1 MAGAVRDAKRKL
13 PAERRGELLGRAV
26 QIARTEG
33 LSAVTLRRVAADL
46 GVTPGLVSHNFAAA
60 EQLTAAAFRAA
71 AQQDL
76 DAANARVQ
84 ARGPRWGGGPRGG
97 PPPPPPGGAR
107 GGGRG
112 PPAAPPPPP
121 PGPHARVQ
129 AQPTASTKIL
139 ALIDYMLA
147 DDGDDGSA
155 LWLETWTL
163 ARRNPV
169 LAAEA
174 DDLTAQWVARI
185 ADIVAAGVEAGEFTV
200 DGRVDAVAR
209 RVLTLIDGLGSQKV
223 VRAVP
228 AAEATQ
234 IARTYVQSELR
245 GITSPR

>member
-1 MAGAVRDAKRKL
+1 MTGAVRDAKRKL

-46 GVTPGLVSHNFAAA
+46 GVTPGLVSHYFAAA

-76 DAANARVQ
+76 DAANARVE
-84 ARGPRWGGGPRGG
+84 
-97 PPPPPPGGAR
+97 
-107 GGGRG
+107 
-112 PPAAPPPPP
+112 
-121 PGPHARVQ
+121 
-129 AQPTASTKIL
+129 AQPTASAKIL

>member
-1 MAGAVRDAKRKL
+1 MVDDRRRSRREAQIA
-13 PAERRGELLGRAV
+13 AERRGELLGRAV

-46 GVTPGLVSHNFAAA
+46 GVTPGLVSHYFAAA

-76 DAANARVQ
+76 DAANARVE
-84 ARGPRWGGGPRGG
+84 
-97 PPPPPPGGAR
+97 
-107 GGGRG
+107 
-112 PPAAPPPPP
+112 
-121 PGPHARVQ
+121 
-129 AQPTASTKIL
+129 AQPTASAKIL

-174 DDLTAQWVARI
+174 DELTAQWVARI

>member
-1 MAGAVRDAKRKL
+1 MTGAVRDAKRKL

-46 GVTPGLVSHNFAAA
+46 GVTPGLVSHYFAAA

-76 DAANARVQ
+76 DAANARVE
-84 ARGPRWGGGPRGG
+84 
-97 PPPPPPGGAR
+97 
-107 GGGRG
+107 
-112 PPAAPPPPP
+112 
-121 PGPHARVQ
+121 
-129 AQPTASTKIL
+129 AQPTASAKIL

-174 DDLTAQWVARI
+174 DELTAQWVARI

>member
-46 GVTPGLVSHNFAAA
+46 GVTPGLVSHYFAAA

-76 DAANARVQ
+76 DAANARVE
-84 ARGPRWGGGPRGG
+84 
-97 PPPPPPGGAR
+97 
-107 GGGRG
+107 
-112 PPAAPPPPP
+112 
-121 PGPHARVQ
+121 
-129 AQPTASTKIL
+129 AQPTASAKIL

-147 DDGDDGSA
+147 DDGDDGDDGSA

>member
-46 GVTPGLVSHNFAAA
+46 GVTPGLVSHYFAAA

-76 DAANARVQ
+76 DAAN
-84 ARGPRWGGGPRGG
+84 
-97 PPPPPPGGAR
+97 
-107 GGGRG
+107 
-112 PPAAPPPPP
+112 
-121 PGPHARVQ
+121 ARVQ

-174 DDLTAQWVARI
+174 DELTAQWVARI

>member
-1 MAGAVRDAKRKL
+1 MTGTVRYAKRKL

-46 GVTPGLVSHNFAAA
+46 GVTPGLVSHYFAAA

-76 DAANARVQ
+76 DAANARVE
-84 ARGPRWGGGPRGG
+84 
-97 PPPPPPGGAR
+97 
-107 GGGRG
+107 
-112 PPAAPPPPP
+112 
-121 PGPHARVQ
+121 
-129 AQPTASTKIL
+129 AQPTASAKIL

-174 DDLTAQWVARI
+174 DELTAQWVARI
-185 ADIVAAGVEAGEFTV
+185 ADIVAAGVEAGEFRV

>member
-46 GVTPGLVSHNFAAA
+46 GVTPGLVSHYFAAA

-76 DAANARVQ
+76 DAANARVE
-84 ARGPRWGGGPRGG
+84 
-97 PPPPPPGGAR
+97 
-107 GGGRG
+107 
-112 PPAAPPPPP
+112 
-121 PGPHARVQ
+121 
-129 AQPTASTKIL
+129 AQPTASAKIL

>member
-1 MAGAVRDAKRKL
+1 MTGAVRDAKRKL
-13 PAERRGELLGRAV
+13 PAERRGELLGKAV
-26 QIARTEG
+26 EIARAEG

-46 GVTPGLVSHNFAAA
+46 GVTPGLVSHYFSAA

-76 DAANARVQ
+76 DAANARV
-84 ARGPRWGGGPRGG
+84 
-97 PPPPPPGGAR
+97 
-107 GGGRG
+107 
-112 PPAAPPPPP
+112 AAQ
-121 PGPHARVQ
+121 RS
-129 AQPTASTKIL
+129 ASAKML

-147 DDGDDGSA
+147 DDGDEGSA

-200 DGRVDAVAR
+200 TGPVDAAAR

-228 AAEATQ
+228 AAEAVQ

>member
-46 GVTPGLVSHNFAAA
+46 GVTPGLVSHYFAAA

-76 DAANARVQ
+76 DAAN
-84 ARGPRWGGGPRGG
+84 
-97 PPPPPPGGAR
+97 
-107 GGGRG
+107 
-112 PPAAPPPPP
+112 
-121 PGPHARVQ
+121 ARVQ